1 MLQLLWILL
10 PVAAV
15 SGWWYAKRDF
25 GRDRSETPAPSWPPE
40 YYRGLNYLLAEQP
53 DKAIEVFV
61 RLLEVNRDTVE
72 IHLLLASLFRR
83 RGEVDRAIRIHQN
96 LIERPD
102 LAESDRRHAMMELA
116 QDYMRAGL
124 FDRAEE
130 LCRSILET
138 HPDEAWA
145 LRILLDLY
153 QQEKEWAQ
161 AIAAARQLASVTGER
176 QDELIAQL
184 HCELA
189 DAAWRHHDEST
200 ARQEIK
206 KALSHDKQCAR
217 ASLLQGEIFRAA
229 REYKDAIKT
238 LKRVEQQDARRVPEI
253 VQPLVACYRGIGRL
267 DELLDYLSELL
278 QRHGHIGVA
287 IARAEL
293 LREIHGTKA
302 ATAFLAAHMC
312 GRPSLR
318 GALRLVESGIAGE
331 AEGGDVLE
339 VCRGTLMRHLENQP
353 LYRCHVCG
361 FRSKTLYW
369 RCPGCKQWNTVK
381 PIYDIEGE

>member
-1 MLQLLWILL
+1 MLQWLWVLL

-25 GRDRSETPAPSWPPE
+25 MRRLGEAPPPSWPPE
-40 YYRGLNYLLAEQP
+40 YYRGLNYLLSEQP

-61 RLLEVNRDTVE
+61 RLLEVNSDTVE
-72 IHLLLASLFRR
+72 IHFLLASLFRR

-102 LAESDRRHAMMELA
+102 LADADRRHAMMELA

-130 LCRSILET
+130 LCRSMLEK
-138 HPDEAWA
+138 HPKEAAA
-145 LRILLDLY
+145 LRILLDIY

-161 AIAAARQLASVTGER
+161 AIAAACQLSGVTGER

-189 DAAWRHHDEST
+189 DAAWRARDHAS
-200 ARQEIK
+200 ARQELK
-206 KALSHDKQCAR
+206 KALSFDKHCAR
-217 ASLLQGEIFRAA
+217 ASLLLGEIFRADG
-229 REYKDAIKT
+229 EYKEAIKT

-253 VQPLVACYRGIGRL
+253 VQPLMACYRSIGRL
-267 DELLDYLSELL
+267 DDLLDYLSELL
-278 QRHGHIGVA
+278 QRHGGIGVA
-287 IARAEL
+287 LARAEL
-293 LREIHGTKA
+293 LRETKGVAA
-302 ATAFLAAHMC
+302 ATAFLSEHMR
-312 GRPSLR
+312 GHPSLR

-331 AEGGDVLE
+331 ADAGETLA
-339 VCRGTLMRHLENQP
+339 VCRDTVARYLESQP

-361 FRSKTLYW
+361 FRGKTLYW
-369 RCPGCKQWNTVK
+369 HCPGCKKWNTVR
-381 PIYDIEGE
+381 PIYGIEGE